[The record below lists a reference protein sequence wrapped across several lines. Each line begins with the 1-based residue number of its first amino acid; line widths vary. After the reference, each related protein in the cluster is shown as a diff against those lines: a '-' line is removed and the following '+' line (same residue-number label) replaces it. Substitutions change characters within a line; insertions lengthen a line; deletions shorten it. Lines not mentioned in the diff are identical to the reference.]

1 MRLPMDDCVRERGE
15 DAMKNKAVLIVNP
28 SSGKEQAKANEEEAV
43 KELKK
48 VYEEVEVKE
57 TKGAGDAEGFAKEAS
72 LEEVSLVVSMGGDGT
87 VHEVVNG
94 LSDHKVRPALGIIP
108 LGTVND
114 LARALKIPL
123 DPEEAVKVLSGGIKR
138 SIDVAKAG
146 DRYFASGFALGRVPE
161 SIHQVTPDEKS
172 KLGPL
177 AYLLAGLKKLMEK
190 EKIQLKIDS
199 REEVFQGELTA
210 VVGSLSG
217 SLGGFEGIFPEATL
231 EDGKLHVLLIEDLSL
246 LDTAKIL
253 PDFLKGDVASS
264 DHLTYFSTR
273 KMKVAP
279 LGEEHYESD
288 LDGEKGPKVP
298 FTVEVLEGHLKVLVP
313 DVEKS

>member
-114 LARALKIPL
+114 LARALKILWILKKPSRCF
-123 DPEEAVKVLSGGIKR
+123 PEESSGPSMLQRLETGTLPVGLR
-138 SIDVAKAG
+138 WEEFRRVSI
-146 DRYFASGFALGRVPE
+146 R
-161 SIHQVTPDEKS
+161 
-172 KLGPL
+172 
-177 AYLLAGLKKLMEK
+177 
-190 EKIQLKIDS
+190 
-199 REEVFQGELTA
+199 
-210 VVGSLSG
+210 
-217 SLGGFEGIFPEATL
+217 
-231 EDGKLHVLLIEDLSL
+231 
-246 LDTAKIL
+246 
-253 PDFLKGDVASS
+253 
-264 DHLTYFSTR
+264 
-273 KMKVAP
+273 
-279 LGEEHYESD
+279 
-288 LDGEKGPKVP
+288 
-298 FTVEVLEGHLKVLVP
+298 
-313 DVEKS
+313 